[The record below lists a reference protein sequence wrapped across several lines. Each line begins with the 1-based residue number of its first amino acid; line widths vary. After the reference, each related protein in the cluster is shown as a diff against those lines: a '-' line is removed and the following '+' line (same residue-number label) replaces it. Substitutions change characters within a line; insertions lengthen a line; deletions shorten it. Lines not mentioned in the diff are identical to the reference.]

1 MMCVSDKWVLG
12 GGGAGGGYAPATGSS
27 QTNPKETPVA
37 SVLEAVHRAETRRR
51 HLKAKVAVEDGK
63 AKSLK
68 AKLARIDAKLEQYAA
83 RHAAVPRL
91 PPVAGAAT
99 LEQPQP
105 T

>member
-1 MMCVSDKWVLG
+1 MPHEAFRD
-12 GGGAGGGYAPATGSS
+12 PA
-27 QTNPKETPVA
+27 
-37 SVLEAVHRAETRRR
+37 
-51 HLKAKVAVEDGK
+51 
-63 AKSLK
+63 SLMFLLLSTYLLLQLMLHPICM
-68 AKLARIDAKLEQYAA
+68 ADAFARIDAKLEQYAA